1 LYGTVEYF
9 TDYFKMCIMNNFS
22 GEKPLMLPSNYQRL
36 TEEIIMRIEKREEKE
51 VCLSNLERAYNKIND
66 ELFGDRRK
74 R

>member
-51 VCLSNLERAYNKIND
+51 VCLSNLERAYNEIND

>member
-1 LYGTVEYF
+1 
-9 TDYFKMCIMNNFS
+9 M
-22 GEKPLMLPSNYQRL
+22 

>member
-1 LYGTVEYF
+1 
-9 TDYFKMCIMNNFS
+9 M
-22 GEKPLMLPSNYQRL
+22 

-51 VCLSNLERAYNKIND
+51 VCLSNLERAYNKIID

>member
-9 TDYFKMCIMNNFS
+9 TDYFKTCIMNNFS